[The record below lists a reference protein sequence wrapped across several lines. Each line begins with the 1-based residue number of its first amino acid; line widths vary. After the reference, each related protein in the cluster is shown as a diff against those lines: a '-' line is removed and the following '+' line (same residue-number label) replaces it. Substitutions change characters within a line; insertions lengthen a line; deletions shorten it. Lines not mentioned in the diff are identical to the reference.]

1 MKGSCKGTLR
11 STTDRKHQRINT
23 RRIKFKK
30 SNCEAQQRSCKTTRE
45 WIKET
50 DGKSVLP
57 ITSSLFSLLSSPS
70 SSLSYIL
77 SLFLFVS
84 HSHFLFVS
92 LSLTPCL
99 YRSLLLFVSLPFFLS
114 VYLTLFLLLNFSLFL
129 SQGEYKTYGRWSTKS
144 EERIRSGH
152 QRERHPRHTA
162 DKKKRWTC
170 SPLWKGTWE
179 EFWYFFWKKFLL
191 FHKTRFYGP
200 MIRRLFLRRLQMI
213 ENCMKNDNLVFK
225 VRGLRI
231 DSKR

>member
-1 MKGSCKGTLR
+1 MKGSCEGTLR
-11 STTDRKHQRINT
+11 STTDRKHQRVDT

-30 SNCEAQQRSCKTTRE
+30 SNCKAQQRSCKTTRE
-45 WIKET
+45 WIKEA
-50 DGKSVLP
+50 DGKLILP
-57 ITSSLFSLLSSPS
+57 ISSSLFSHPFLPFIISLLHTPS
-70 SSLSYIL
+70 FSLCLSLSF
-77 SLFLFVS
+77 SLRVS
-84 HSHFLFVS
+84 FS
-92 LSLTPCL
+92 LSLSISLASSFCL
-99 YRSLLLFVSLPFFLS
+99 SFFFLS
-114 VYLTLFLLLNFSLFL
+114 FYLTLFLLLYFSLFL

-152 QRERHPRHTA
+152 QRERHPWHTA

-191 FHKTRFYGP
+191 FHKTRIYGF

-213 ENCMKNDNLVFK
+213 EICMANDNLVFK
-225 VRGLRI
+225 IRGLRI